1 MKFHELEVGMVVTH
15 PPIVVE
21 EAEMLAFSREY
32 DPQWFHLDAER
43 AREGRWGGL
52 IASGW
57 MTCSLA
63 MRMAALTLLRDSDS
77 FGSPGLERLRWVLP
91 VRAGDSLRFEATVDH
106 LRISSNR
113 PELGIMRSTWR
124 LFNQRDELVLE
135 MEAVNLYD
143 LASAQG
149 T

>member
-15 PPIVVE
+15 PPVVVE
-21 EAEMLAFSREY
+21 EAEMLAFSHQY
-32 DPQWFHLDAER
+32 DPQWFHLDEAR

-57 MTCSLA
+57 MTCGLA
-63 MRMAALTLLRDSDS
+63 MRMAANTLLRDSDS
-77 FGSPGLERLRWVLP
+77 FGSPGLERVRWVLP

-106 LRISSNR
+106 LRISSSR

-124 LFNQRDELVLE
+124 LFNQHDELVLE
-135 MEAVNLYD
+135 LEAVNLYD
-143 LASAQG
+143 LAVQ
-149 T
+149 